1 MCMCLVED
9 IAECARSWIYH
20 GMMAGLCQTRNNKEA
35 NDICEAFFDDL
46 KIQLFTRKWIDCEMF
61 DVIFQKL

>member
-46 KIQLFTRKWIDCEMF
+46 KVQLLGRKWIDCEMF